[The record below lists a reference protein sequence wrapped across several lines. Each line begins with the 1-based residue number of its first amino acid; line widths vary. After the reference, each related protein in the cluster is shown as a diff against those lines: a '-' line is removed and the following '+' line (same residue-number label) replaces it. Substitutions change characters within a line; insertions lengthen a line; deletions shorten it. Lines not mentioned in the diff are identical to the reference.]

1 MKTIYELQKTSEA
14 LSERTESNSI
24 SPQDTFGLAGDV
36 LEYIADLERN
46 NDSLGIRK
54 VYKSYAEMA
63 ADTTA
68 PVGNNGKTLR
78 FGQLVAVYD
87 ADNTTQ
93 SENGNVYAYQ
103 GNTSAP
109 WLLMGN
115 IAEVMNGTISNL
127 QTKLTQEIED
137 RTAGDTELQE
147 KMAEEARNRGEK
159 DAQLESQIGTTN
171 GKLEAEKSARTNADD
186 ALAGKISA
194 NSGAIAQEQAQR
206 TAADTV
212 LEGKITTNSNG
223 LSAANNRITDVE
235 KRLNEAAGG
244 GLEVSVKDDTMII
257 S

>member
-14 LSERTESNSI
+14 LSERTDIGSI
-24 SPQDTFGLAGDV
+24 TPQDTFGLQADV
-36 LEYIADLERN
+36 LEYIANLERN

-63 ADTTA
+63 ADA
-68 PVGNNGKTLR
+68 AEPVGNNGKTLR

-87 ADNTTQ
+87 TENTTQ
-93 SENGNVYAYQ
+93 AENGNVYAYQ
-103 GNTSAP
+103 GNTTTP

-186 ALAGKISA
+186 ALEGKISA

-212 LEGKITTNSNG
+212 LQGKIDSNKNG
-223 LSAANNRITDVE
+223 LDAANNRITDVE
-235 KRLNEAAGG
+235 RRLNEAAGG